1 MVLLCRFFL
10 LPPSFF
16 ILAKAL
22 LRVDLGDGCTFG
34 GGELTLEPCAS
45 EKDEERV
52 GFALDGLGLTGLTV
66 ASVTD
71 RETGDFGGGG
81 LEAKKTRIHENSK
94 KPEIRVGINS

>member
-1 MVLLCRFFL
+1 M
-10 LPPSFF
+10 
-16 ILAKAL
+16 
-22 LRVDLGDGCTFG
+22 
-34 GGELTLEPCAS
+34 
-45 EKDEERV
+45 

-94 KPEIRVGINS
+94 KT

>member
-1 MVLLCRFFL
+1 M
-10 LPPSFF
+10 
-16 ILAKAL
+16 
-22 LRVDLGDGCTFG
+22 GDGCTFG

-52 GFALDGLGLTGLTV
+52 GFDLDGLGLTGLTV

-81 LEAKKTRIHENSK
+81 LEAKKTRIHEKSK
-94 KPEIRVGINS
+94 KI